1 MVYLRTEI
9 VSACWS
15 LAKKHIHSI
24 FKNTFFFGSH
34 DIAGSAPGAWGMTI
48 NKPKNVSCP
57 CEACSTIHPH
67 GPLFPPPILL
77 PFREGG

>member
-1 MVYLRTEI
+1 MLVSSQKTYSFNIQKYL
-9 VSACWS
+9 
-15 LAKKHIHSI
+15 
-24 FKNTFFFGSH
+24 FFGSH